1 MPFLNNVRVKGLYTD
16 YNREEALPSIQRYI
30 LEYIQNLDKT
40 LEQIKRAG
48 GLIRAKSQFY
58 RNRLNIV
65 RFVYNLKGRELS
77 IDKVIKILN
86 QKVLEN
92 VTEAKGFLGLCGY
105 FQIQVK
111 DFGLIIELIYSL
123 FKKGVKW

>member
-1 MPFLNNVRVKGLYTD
+1 MPFLNNVRVKGLYTN
-16 YNREEALPSIQRYI
+16 YNREEALPSIHRYI
-30 LEYIQNLDKT
+30 LEHIQNLDKT
-40 LEQIKRAG
+40 LEQIKRVG

-58 RNRLNIV
+58 RNRLNII

-92 VTEAKGFLGLCGY
+92 VIKAKGFLGLCRY
-105 FQIQVK
+105 F
-111 DFGLIIELIYSL
+111 
-123 FKKGVKW
+123 